1 VALAEIRTLKLNLLA
16 DVNQFGRGLKQAEAD
31 TTLFGSTVSK
41 ISKRAQLAFAAMAAS
56 AGYAAIR
63 IGQEAVQAAL
73 EDEKSQ
79 VTLAKALQN
88 TTKATDAQ
96 IAATEDYISKTQLAF
111 GVSDT
116 KLRPALANLTRATG
130 DLEKSQK
137 LTNLALDISAATG
150 KDLESVTLALGKA
163 YNGNVGALTK
173 LGVPLDEATKKTKD
187 FNVVQD
193 KLTELFG
200 GAAAANA
207 DTYAGRLAIVSEKT
221 GELKESI
228 GTLLLPEIEKLVN
241 FADRTL
247 LPTLQQVADGF
258 AGKPTSTENSA
269 YLLGQSLNELKT
281 AFSNMFGVLNGA
293 DGKNADSALRSLAGA
308 ITLFAD
314 SINFLST
321 AADKF
326 VTIWNK
332 IPPVVQQLLLGSTGF
347 ALAQLDKLGAY
358 ASTPTAA
365 LAPPTAAQAA
375 ALSQG
380 NVTINL
386 NGVVDGESARR
397 SIEKVLQNSGSRTSA
412 VKLARLPL

>member
-1 VALAEIRTLKLNLLA
+1 MALAEIRTLKLNLLA

-63 IGQEAVQAAL
+63 IGKEAVEAAL

-228 GTLLLPEIEKLVN
+228 GMLLLPEIEKLVN

-293 DGKNADSALRSLAGA
+293 DGKNADSALRLLAGA

-326 VTIWNK
+326 VTVWNK

-375 ALSQG
+375 ALAQG
-380 NVTINL
+380 NVTINIS
-386 NGVVDGESARR
+386 GVVDGESARR

>member
-293 DGKNADSALRSLAGA
+293 DGKNADSALRLLAGA